1 MKPVFFK
8 VLMFS
13 GVAIDYSFQ
22 SVSNL
27 QEKGQYYALAIGFCV
42 IAGAYG
48 AGVISGG
55 AFNPAVAFSLDVTS
69 ALGAER
75 LPQTWKF
82 SNSHNTVVF

>member
-1 MKPVFFK
+1 MCIR
-8 VLMFS
+8 L
-13 GVAIDYSFQ
+13 SFHVISVSIHFISFL

-42 IAGAYG
+42 VAGAYG

-69 ALGAER
+69 ALHGRAER
-75 LPQTWKF
+75 LPQTWTFEK
-82 SNSHNTVVF
+82 N